1 MPYRLERGEW
11 PPVKTQTVRLYDV
24 FLLGPAML
32 LAGLALRQSRPALQR
47 LQLRNG
53 AAAHTRQGW
62 AMGTLEA
69 DPETDRRMRQHV
81 IDMIRAIS
89 RRCKG

>member
-32 LAGLALRQSRPALQR
+32 LAGLALRQSRPALGTFIAVNGVLTSAYNGYNYATVQR
-47 LQLRNG
+47 R
-53 AAAHTRQGW
+53 
-62 AMGTLEA
+62 
-69 DPETDRRMRQHV
+69 
-81 IDMIRAIS
+81 IRD
-89 RRCKG
+89 KDGPWEP